1 MCFSMVSVDNREG
14 CNKLRMKSS
23 ILIVDDHPML
33 RHGLAQLLNGEA
45 DLEVLGEAGTADEA
59 LEALRKSRFDLII
72 TDLSLSGVSGI
83 ELVRNIH
90 ARDANLPVLVI
101 SMYDETVYAER
112 ALRAGARGYIMK
124 QEATEKVLSAVR
136 RLLAGDVYL
145 SDALQAKMLR
155 RAVGRRGDA
164 PVLPVEVL
172 SDRELEVLRLMG
184 RGRGT
189 REISQELHR
198 SIKTVEAHRASLK
211 DKLGLKTA
219 AELAHFAAKWFNEG

>member
-1 MCFSMVSVDNREG
+1 MVSVDNREG

>member
-1 MCFSMVSVDNREG
+1 MDNREG
-14 CNKLRMKSS
+14 CNKPRMKSS

-33 RHGLAQLLNGEA
+33 RHGLTQLLNGEA

-90 ARDANLPVLVI
+90 ARDAALPVLVI

-184 RGRGT
+184 RGLGT
-189 REISQELHR
+189 RQIAEELRR
-198 SIKTVEAHRASLK
+198 SIKTMEAHRASLK

>member
-1 MCFSMVSVDNREG
+1 
-14 CNKLRMKSS
+14 MKSS